1 MVTKQLKIGV
11 VATMLAGLLS
21 SQMALAETATKIG
34 ARAGMVDV
42 DNLGSTIGFGGY
54 GEVALTKEVAIRPS
68 VDYWQVT
75 KGNDVGLA
83 KVEVKVSDLA
93 VGGAIKYTADIA
105 GWSARPYA
113 LGGLAMHRL
122 SVEATASSD
131 FAPGTEY
138 SSESSDTKI
147 GLDFGAGVSY
157 PLASGMELSGEVLM
171 RNVDE
176 ADLLSLTAGIA
187 YSL

>member
-1 MVTKQLKIGV
+1 MVTMQKKSCALFAIAV
-11 VATMLAGLLS
+11 GLLS
-21 SQMALAETATKIG
+21 SQMALAETATKVG

-54 GEVALTKEVAIRPS
+54 GEIGLTKEISIRPS
-68 VDYWQVT
+68 LDYWQVT

-83 KVEVKVSDLA
+83 SVEVKVSDLA
-93 VGGAIKYTADIA
+93 IGGAVKYTADVP
-105 GWSARPYA
+105 GWSVKPYA

-122 SVEATASSD
+122 SVEVTASSD
-131 FAPGTEY
+131 FAPGANY
-138 SSESSDTKI
+138 SAEESDSKL
-147 GLDFGAGVSY
+147 GFDFGAGVSY

-176 ADLLSLTAGIA
+176 ADLLSLTAGVS
-187 YSL
+187 YRL